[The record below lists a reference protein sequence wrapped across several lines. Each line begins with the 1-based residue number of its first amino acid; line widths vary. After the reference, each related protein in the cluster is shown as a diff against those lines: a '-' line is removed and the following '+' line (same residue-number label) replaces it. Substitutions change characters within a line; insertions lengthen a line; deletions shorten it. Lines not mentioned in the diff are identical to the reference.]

1 MPRNSVA
8 GAQRTR
14 EAIVARAT
22 DVTSV
27 AGLEGVTIGRVAS
40 DLGMRKA
47 GIIGQFGSKAE
58 LQMAALD
65 AASQAFVEAVWV
77 GAADEEPGLSRLLA
91 IGDAW
96 VDYVARPPF
105 EGGCFWTAVPTEF
118 DSRGGPVHDA
128 VRRRGQQWRRVL
140 RREIVTAIE
149 AGDLPA
155 GLDPDQA
162 VFEFE
167 SMPIGLNQSIQL
179 YGDTRAS
186 MRARRALRRVLGVE
200 A

>member
-22 DVTSV
+22 DVASV
-27 AGLEGVTIGRVAS
+27 AGLEGVTIGRLAS
-40 DLGMRKA
+40 DLGMSKA

-105 EGGCFWTAVPTEF
+105 EGGCFWTAVSTEF